1 MKKHVVPDENNIN
14 SCDECPF
21 KCKKGEALLKHF
33 REKHKTD
40 TQNTTTVSPRIEE
53 DKDELSRTKEELR
66 VLKNNFQRLEAH
78 FQDSLEE
85 VNKVKSEYEAKLIE
99 ANDKFR
105 QVKAENE
112 ELREKV
118 DVLFKLGRSYINKKE
133 KTQQD
138 ENNEKKKDVPVT
150 DDVEEIQTISVEE
163 VTVDDLQTWTQNR
176 LRGFK
181 RVSPS
186 SNSAPKHKPA
196 TNSSTTNRQPQTS
209 ASPATPA
216 SEGSSGSGSAR
227 ESSAWGPSTGSER
240 KQYCHYFVNKG
251 KYNYEEKCRF
261 AHEQAPMCRSGLACN
276 RSKCMYSHP
285 NIGGTGIMAFLD
297 VTRCP
302 QLMMNPWMSQNLIQQ
317 LPNPWMMNGNQGRN

>member
-1 MKKHVVPDENNIN
+1 M
-14 SCDECPF
+14 
-21 KCKKGEALLKHF
+21 
-33 REKHKTD
+33 
-40 TQNTTTVSPRIEE
+40 
-53 DKDELSRTKEELR
+53 
-66 VLKNNFQRLEAH
+66 
-78 FQDSLEE
+78 
-85 VNKVKSEYEAKLIE
+85 
-99 ANDKFR
+99 
-105 QVKAENE
+105 KAENE

-150 DDVEEIQTISVEE
+150 NDVEEIETISVEE

-216 SEGSSGSGSAR
+216 SEGSSVSGSAR
-227 ESSAWGPSTGSER
+227 ESSAWGPGTGSER

-251 KYNYEEKCRF
+251 KCNYEENTGEKCRF

-285 NIGGTGIMAFLD
+285 NIGGTGNMAFLD
-297 VTRCP
+297 RTRGP
-302 QLMMNPWMSQNLIQQ
+302 QQMMNAWPMMNPWMNQNLIQQ